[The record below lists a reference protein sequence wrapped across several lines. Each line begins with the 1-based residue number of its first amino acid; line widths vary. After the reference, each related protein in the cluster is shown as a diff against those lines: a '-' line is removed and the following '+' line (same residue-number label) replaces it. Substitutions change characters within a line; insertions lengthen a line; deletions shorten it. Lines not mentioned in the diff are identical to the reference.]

1 MRGKCRDFKAILE
14 AAELGHLKIHELRH
28 TCAPLLLAGDVHP
41 RIVQEQL
48 GHSQISL
55 TLDTYSHVIPGMQH
69 EAAHTIDALITAESE
84 KPRDAEPADVNEG
97 VNQPDCPPEAVAICK
112 IS

>member
-14 AAELGHLKIHELRH
+14 AAKLGHLKIHELRH
-28 TCAPLLLAGDVHP
+28 TCASLLLAGDVHP
-41 RIVQEQL
+41 KIVQEQL

-55 TLDTYSHVIPGMQH
+55 TLDTYSHLLPGMQQ
-69 EAAHTIDALITAESE
+69 EAAHKIDGLITAESE
-84 KPRDAEPADVNEG
+84 KPRDAEPAGVNEG
-97 VNQPDCPPEAVAICK
+97 VDQPDGHPEAVAMCK